1 MVLQVRLA
9 DYTYTVLN
17 NIMHCLEQKV
27 GISAEISNKQLIFQ
41 PKLRIICLET

>member
-27 GISAEISNKQLIFQ
+27 GISAEISKDLAEISKAN
-41 PKLRIICLET
+41 